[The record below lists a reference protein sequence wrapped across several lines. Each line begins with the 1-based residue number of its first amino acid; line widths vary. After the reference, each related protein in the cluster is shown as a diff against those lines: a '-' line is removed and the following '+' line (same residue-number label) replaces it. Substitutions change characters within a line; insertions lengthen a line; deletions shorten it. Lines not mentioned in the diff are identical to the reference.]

1 MLSLLLLG
9 VGGLL
14 LPFPLW
20 LIGAVIGLTSRVWGT
35 GDKFIGIAGPLIVTV
50 AGVGV
55 IGALNKNPSIAVDL
69 HAYVAAA
76 RADASLLTADRRG
89 GWRCLPAG
97 QAAARRPVA
106 PLPPVSRSATRP
118 ARRALMSRA
127 LAAARARASS
137 TPRRSAVR

>member
-1 MLSLLLLG
+1 MAVVRRYPREMFSLLLLG

-35 GDKFIGIAGPLIVTV
+35 GDKFIGIAGPLVVAV
-50 AGVGV
+50 AGVGL

-76 RADASLLTADRRG
+76 RADASLLLRIGAAGGAVYLLARLPRGGRSRRSRRSADRRRDLLG
-89 GWRCLPAG
+89 RG
-97 QAAARRPVA
+97 
-106 PLPPVSRSATRP
+106 
-118 ARRALMSRA
+118 
-127 LAAARARASS
+127 
-137 TPRRSAVR
+137 